1 MESYWASHRNYQE
14 QGGSSQVA
22 ELKAV
27 QLALGIAE

>member
-1 MESYWASHRNYQE
+1 MGQVTETIERQD
-14 QGGSSQVA
+14 GSSQVA